1 MEKSLICQL
10 YNGEDNESVWVF
22 TERTAEDIR
31 QEHERAHRF
40 YATLSREQRELY
52 MEVQSDC
59 GKQLAYQME
68 QQYRRGFRSGAKMMM
83 EILTEDE

>member
-10 YNGEDNESVWVF
+10 YNGEDSGETWVF
-22 TERTAEDIR
+22 AERTAEDIR
-31 QEHERAHRF
+31 QEKERAQQF
-40 YATLSREQRELY
+40 YATLSNEQRQLY
-52 MEVQSDC
+52 MEMQGDY

-68 QQYRRGFRSGAKMMM
+68 QQYRRGFRAGAKMMM